1 MANKKVEKIGNTKYG
16 VINIIINQK
25 FQIMVINKLHIIR
38 WLIIIRLII

>member
-1 MANKKVEKIGNTKYG
+1 MANKKVEKTGNRNYG

-38 WLIIIRLII
+38 